1 VDEGGVGVVVGAG
14 VEDLEEGCR
23 VARTNSGEGRWVRWE
38 RKSAFQ
44 GAGGLVR
51 WVVVVDMVERRE
63 RRRRVVR
70 AVGEAMAVGLGGC
83 VIE

>member
-1 VDEGGVGVVVGAG
+1 MEEGAVGVVVGAG
-14 VEDLEEGCR
+14 VGELEEGCR
-23 VARTNSGEGRWVRWE
+23 VARTNSGEGRCVRWE
-38 RKSAFQ
+38 RKSDFQ

-70 AVGEAMAVGLGGC
+70 VVVGAMAVGLGGRL
-83 VIE
+83 